1 MVDEFLS
8 VPEASAQLGVN
19 HSRVRALLA
28 SGQLAGEKIGG
39 RWVVSRNGVQARLR
53 LPHDHGRQLRPPN
66 AWSVLA
72 LASGHAV
79 QLGGRRDRRRML
91 RHLDERGI
99 EGLLPRLRDRAVPRR
114 FYCHPGA
121 LARLAE
127 GDVLCLSGA
136 SAAGAH
142 GLGLVPGE
150 EVDAYVP
157 HDAANA
163 IAEKFGFEPRD
174 SGANVVLRVLPREVG
189 APMSGSVAPLA
200 AVAVDLAE
208 QTEARAARVGH
219 ETLRRLDRERRWHG
233 LDWSRA
239 PERPPIDDHRS
250 PRPAG

>member
-28 SGQLAGEKIGG
+28 SGQLAGKKIGG
-39 RWVVSRNGVQARLR
+39 RWVVSREGVQARLR
-53 LPHDHGRQLRPPN
+53 HPHDHGRQLRPPN

-72 LASGHAV
+72 LASGHAA
-79 QLGGRRDRRRML
+79 QLGGKRDRQRML
-91 RHLDERGI
+91 RLLDERGI
-99 EGLLPRLRDRAVPRR
+99 EGLLPRLRDRAVARR

-127 GDVLCLSGA
+127 TGVLRLSGA

-142 GLGLVPGE
+142 GLGLVAGE

-163 IAEKFGFEPRD
+163 IVEGFGLEPRD

-189 APMSGSVAPLA
+189 TPASGSIAPLA
-200 AVAVDLAE
+200 AVAIDLAE
-208 QTEARAARVGH
+208 QSEARAARVGH
-219 ETLRRLDRERRWHG
+219 EVLRRLDRERRW
-233 LDWSRA
+233 RA
-239 PERPPIDDHRS
+239 L
-250 PRPAG
+250 A